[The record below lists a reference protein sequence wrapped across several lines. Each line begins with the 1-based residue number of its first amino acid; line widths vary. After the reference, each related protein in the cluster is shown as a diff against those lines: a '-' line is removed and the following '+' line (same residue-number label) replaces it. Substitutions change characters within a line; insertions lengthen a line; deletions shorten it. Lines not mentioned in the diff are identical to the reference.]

1 MRGPFTRYSP
11 VYLLHR
17 EGGCHQLYLQKFIDR
32 NSEACG
38 CMLFYILLD
47 DDFLLQHAASS
58 VPLAFIQGIFIVP
71 YLF

>member
-11 VYLLHR
+11 VYLLYR
-17 EGGCHQLYLQKFIDR
+17 EGGCHQLYFQKIR
-32 NSEACG
+32 HSEACG
-38 CMLFYILLD
+38 FMLFYILLD

-58 VPLAFIQGIFIVP
+58 VPLALIQGIFIVP